1 MLALVGLLGIVLFI
15 VLLARN
21 KTIMPAAFVIVIL
34 LIPLCLG
41 IPLNEIS
48 GYITDGIASTATL
61 GIMAAFAI
69 LFFTLMN
76 KLGVFDTIVG
86 GITRRIGSRIYP
98 VLLATML
105 VSICSHLDG
114 QAPSTILVTI
124 PALYPFYKKLR
135 IRPVVLTFILSAVVG
150 IWSFL
155 PWGSVTLT
163 NSVVM
168 GLDVLDI
175 WQELLPALL
184 CMTGIL
190 SLVLLGTAHTEKKR
204 IAAGLNDKTAYCR
217 STRSLRSPCSFC
229 CF

>member
-86 GITRRIGSRIYP
+86 GSIIIPMDIS
-98 VLLATML
+98 VLATIM
-105 VSICSHLDG
+105 SM
-114 QAPSTILVTI
+114 TI
-124 PALYPFYKKLR
+124 
-135 IRPVVLTFILSAVVG
+135 
-150 IWSFL
+150 
-155 PWGSVTLT
+155 
-163 NSVVM
+163 N
-168 GLDVLDI
+168 
-175 WQELLPALL
+175 
-184 CMTGIL
+184 
-190 SLVLLGTAHTEKKR
+190 GT
-204 IAAGLNDKTAYCR
+204 
-217 STRSLRSPCSFC
+217 
-229 CF
+229 